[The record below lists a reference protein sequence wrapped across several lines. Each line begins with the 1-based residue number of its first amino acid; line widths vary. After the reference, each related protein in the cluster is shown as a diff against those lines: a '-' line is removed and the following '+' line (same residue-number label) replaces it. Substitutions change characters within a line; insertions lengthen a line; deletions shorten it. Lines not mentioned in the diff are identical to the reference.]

1 MLLGCGVGAEP
12 DAEPEPEA
20 GAGAGV
26 LRKFP
31 PPEPPL
37 LPLAPAL
44 GDGDGFVG
52 DGFLPGLG
60 PDLGVGMVGS
70 VAETW
75 KRLLVGA
82 ADGPGLTGVQ
92 G

>member
-1 MLLGCGVGAEP
+1 
-12 DAEPEPEA
+12 
-20 GAGAGV
+20 
-26 LRKFP
+26 
-31 PPEPPL
+31 
-37 LPLAPAL
+37 
-44 GDGDGFVG
+44 
-52 DGFLPGLG
+52 
-60 PDLGVGMVGS
+60 LGVGMVGS